1 MADHKKKRSIRALVS
16 MLDEPDPLVFRD
28 ISDKILHF
36 GEEAIPFLEAGSHGA
51 DNDNLR
57 KRFDNLIR
65 TIQREAV
72 FEGLSRW
79 AEDDAG
85 NDLLSAWLLVT
96 KLHYPNVNNEDIGN
110 EISTI
115 RRDVWMEMN
124 ENLTALEK
132 VKVFNHVFYKIHQF
146 HANLENY
153 HDPDN
158 SFVNRVL
165 QTRTGNPLSIG
176 ILYMLVAQSLDMPI
190 AGINLPEHFALAYLG
205 ETIDPQS
212 MQMKKNMPL
221 FYINAFSNGEAFSAK
236 EINDFLIKL
245 DLEPL
250 PSFFQPCTNK
260 DIIMRMVNNLVF
272 AYTQSNQE
280 DRKMDMEILRD
291 RLKKTF

>member
-1 MADHKKKRSIRALVS
+1 MTELKNGRSIRALVS
-16 MLDEPDPLVFRD
+16 MLDEPDPAVFKD
-28 ISDKILHF
+28 IADKILHF
-36 GEEAIPFLEAGSHGA
+36 GEAAIPFLEAGLLETR
-51 DNDNLR
+51 DENLR
-57 KRFDNLIR
+57 TRFEELIGN
-65 TIQREAV
+65 IQREAV

-79 AEDDAG
+79 AKDGEN

-96 KLHYPNVNNEDIGN
+96 KLHYPNVNNDDIGN

-132 VKVFNHVFYKIHQF
+132 VKVFNHVFYQIHQF

-165 QTRTGNPLSIG
+165 QNRTGNPLSIG
-176 ILYMLVAQSLDMPI
+176 ILYLLVAQSLDMPI
-190 AGINLPEHFALAYLG
+190 AGINLPEHFVLAYLG

-212 MQMKKNMPL
+212 MQMKKNIPL
-221 FYINAFSNGEAFSAK
+221 FYINAFSNGAVFSAR
-236 EINDFLIKL
+236 EINDFLTKL
-245 DLEPL
+245 GLEPL
-250 PSFFQPCTNK
+250 PSFFRPCTHK

-272 AYTQSNQE
+272 AYSQNEQE
-280 DRKMDMEILRD
+280 DRKRDMEVLRD